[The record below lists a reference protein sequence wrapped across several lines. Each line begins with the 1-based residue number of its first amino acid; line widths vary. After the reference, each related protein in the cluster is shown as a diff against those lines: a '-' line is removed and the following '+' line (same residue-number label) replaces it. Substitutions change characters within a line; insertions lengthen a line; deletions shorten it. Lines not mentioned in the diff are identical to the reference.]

1 LRVAIRGTPGAWTRY
16 RECGAASRSAVAG
29 SQDFLERFFLLTLL
43 GFANP
48 FGPVFNSLVVL
59 MSAFIDAVNGAV
71 HNYGW
76 SLIVVAL
83 IITLALFP
91 LKLAQ
96 YRSMSRMQAL
106 QPKIKALQKKYSGK
120 DPETVQALNTEMMA
134 LYKTEGVNPFAGCIP
149 AIIPLPFIIAVYY
162 AISQEGA
169 KFAEATWLWIGAPI
183 SQQFNHILATSLAK
197 PDYALLIIYMASMY
211 FSIRYASPPTTP
223 EMEQQQKIM
232 AFVSPA
238 MIGWFGY
245 QYHWASGLLIYW
257 IAFNLFTMGQQVV
270 LMRTVGERGKIEV
283 KPGTPQRERVLGAPS
298 PAGANAD
305 GNGSAKPLSNTQR
318 KKQRRSR
325 R

>member
-1 LRVAIRGTPGAWTRY
+1 M
-16 RECGAASRSAVAG
+16 
-29 SQDFLERFFLLTLL
+29 LTLF

-48 FGPVFNSLVVL
+48 IGPVFNSLVVL
-59 MSAFIDAVNGAV
+59 MSAFIDAVHGVV

-76 SLIVVAL
+76 SLILVAG

-91 LKLAQ
+91 LKVAQ

-120 DPETVQALNTEMMA
+120 DPDTVQKLNSEMMA
-134 LYKTEGVNPFAGCIP
+134 LYKTENVNPLAGCIP
-149 AIIPLPFIIAVYY
+149 ALIPLPFIIAVYY
-162 AISQEGA
+162 AIMQEGS

-183 SQQFNHILATSLAK
+183 SLQFDHILATSLAK
-197 PDYALLIIYMASMY
+197 PDYVLLVIYMASMY
-211 FSIRYASPPTTP
+211 FSIRFASPPTTP

-232 AFVSPA
+232 AFISPA

-257 IAFNLFTMGQQVV
+257 IAFNLFTMAQQVI
-270 LMRTVGERGKIEV
+270 LIRMNRGG
-283 KPGTPQRERVLGAPS
+283 GTGALANAVAGAAPSAGAGRERLVAA
-298 PAGANAD
+298 PAGANANAD
-305 GNGSAKPLSNTQR
+305 GNGAAKPLSNTQR